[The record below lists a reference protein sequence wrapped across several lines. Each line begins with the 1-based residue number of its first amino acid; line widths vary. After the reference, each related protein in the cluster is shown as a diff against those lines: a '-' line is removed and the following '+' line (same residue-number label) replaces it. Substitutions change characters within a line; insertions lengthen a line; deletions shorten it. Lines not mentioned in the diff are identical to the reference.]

1 MPENQKKT
9 NEKKEITPE
18 KKENSKTD
26 EVYADISNIKATVKS
41 LAILSILEEDIAS
54 EIFRRFTDAEIKEL
68 GAYMPEL
75 SMLTRNE
82 LIAIFNNFLMEAGE
96 DMISISQGGEYIK
109 KIASSVLGE
118 GKAKKLLGISDTDQP
133 RLKSLMN
140 VEARTIANLIRKEH
154 PQTIALI
161 LAYTDPVKSAEILQI
176 LDEET
181 RLDVVLRMAKIDT
194 ISPEIIQVIEEALY
208 REIKSM
214 GNTSMQQAGGVEM
227 VAEIFNNMDKA
238 TEGMLMENLEDLE
251 PELAEE
257 IKQLMFIF
265 DDLIN
270 VDDKAI
276 QTILKEVEN
285 DTLLIALKTAPMP
298 LQEKIFKNMSSRAA
312 EYLKDDLEMLG
323 PVKLSDVEKAQQ
335 SIVNIALKLEE
346 EGKIML
352 AKGGE
357 EFV

>member
-1 MPENQKKT
+1 MPEAQKKVE
-9 NEKKEITPE
+9 EKE
-18 KKENSKTD
+18 KPQIKENKNTD
-26 EVYADISNIKATVKS
+26 DSSYHDISNIKATVKS
-41 LAILSILEEDIAS
+41 LAILSILEEDVAS
-54 EIFRRFTDAEIKEL
+54 EIFRRFSDSEIKEL
-68 GAYMPEL
+68 GTYMPEL
-75 SMLTRNE
+75 SMLNKSE
-82 LIAIFNNFLMEAGE
+82 LLSIFRSFLLEAGE
-96 DMISISQGGEYIK
+96 DMLSISQGGEYIK
-109 KIASSVLGE
+109 KIASGVLGE
-118 GKAKKLLGISDTDQP
+118 GKAKKLLGINDTDQP

-154 PQTIALI
+154 PQTISLI

-176 LDEET
+176 LDDET

-208 REIKSM
+208 KEIKSM
-214 GNTSMQQAGGVEM
+214 GNTAMQQAGGVEM
-227 VAEIFNNMDKA
+227 VAEIFNNMDKS
-238 TEGMLMENLEDLE
+238 TEGILMENLEDLE
-251 PELAEE
+251 PELADE

-265 DDLIN
+265 DDLMN

-285 DTLLIALKTAPMP
+285 DSLLMALKTAPIS

-312 EYLKDDLEMLG
+312 EYLKDDLDMLG

-335 SIVNIALKLEE
+335 TIVNVALKLEE
-346 EGKIML
+346 DGKIML

>member
-1 MPENQKKT
+1 MPDAQKKV
-9 NEKKEITPE
+9 KEEQGSTVQA
-18 KKENSKTD
+18 KDLGEN
-26 EVYADISNIKATVKS
+26 YADISKLRGTIKS
-41 LAILSILEEDIAS
+41 LAILSILEEDVAS
-54 EIFRRFTDAEIKEL
+54 EVFRRFSDSEIKEL
-68 GAYMPEL
+68 GTYMPEL
-75 SMLTRNE
+75 SMLSKNE
-82 LIAIFNNFLMEAGE
+82 LLETFKSFLMESGE
-96 DMISISQGGEYIK
+96 DMISISQGGDYIK
-109 KIASSVLGE
+109 KIASGVLGE
-118 GKAKKLLGISDTDQP
+118 GKAKKLLGFNDSDQP
-133 RLKSLMN
+133 RLKSLIN

-154 PQTIALI
+154 PQTISLI

-208 REIKSM
+208 KEIKSM
-214 GNTSMQQAGGVEM
+214 GNTSMQQAGGIQM

-238 TEGMLMENLEDLE
+238 TEGVLMENLEDLE
-251 PELAEE
+251 PELADE
-257 IKQLMFIF
+257 IKQLMFVF
-265 DDLIN
+265 DDLMN

-285 DTLLIALKTAPMP
+285 DSLLIALKTAPIT

-312 EYLKDDLEMLG
+312 EYLKDDLDMLG

-335 SIVNIALKLEE
+335 TIVNIALKLEE

>member
-1 MPENQKKT
+1 
-9 NEKKEITPE
+9 
-18 KKENSKTD
+18 
-26 EVYADISNIKATVKS
+26 
-41 LAILSILEEDIAS
+41 
-54 EIFRRFTDAEIKEL
+54 
-68 GAYMPEL
+68 MPEL
-75 SMLTRNE
+75 S
-82 LIAIFNNFLMEAGE
+82 
-96 DMISISQGGEYIK
+96 
-109 KIASSVLGE
+109 
-118 GKAKKLLGISDTDQP
+118 
-133 RLKSLMN
+133 
-140 VEARTIANLIRKEH
+140 
-154 PQTIALI
+154 
-161 LAYTDPVKSAEILQI
+161 EILQL
-176 LDEET
+176 LDDET

-208 REIKSM
+208 KEIKSM
-214 GNTSMQQAGGVEM
+214 GNTSMQHAGGVEM
-227 VAEIFNNMDKA
+227 VAEIFNNMEKS
-238 TEGMLMENLEDLE
+238 TEGALMENLEDLD

-265 DDLIN
+265 DDLVN

-285 DTLLIALKTAPMP
+285 DNLLMALKTAPIV

-323 PVKLSDVEKAQQ
+323 PLKLSDVEKAQQ
-335 SIVNIALKLEE
+335 SIVNVALTLEE

>member
-1 MPENQKKT
+1 MPEVQKKADEE
-9 NEKKEITPE
+9 NKNPQV
-18 KKENSKTD
+18 KENKNIDDS
-26 EVYADISNIKATVKS
+26 YADISNIKATVKS
-41 LAILSILEEDIAS
+41 LAILSVLEEDIAS
-54 EIFRRFTDAEIKEL
+54 EVFRRFSDAEIKEL
-68 GAYMPEL
+68 GTYMPEL
-75 SMLTRNE
+75 SMLSKAE
-82 LIAIFNNFLMEAGE
+82 LLAIFKSFLMEAGE

-118 GKAKKLLGISDTDQP
+118 GKAKKLLGINDTDQP

-154 PQTIALI
+154 PQTISLI

-176 LDEET
+176 LDDET

-208 REIKSM
+208 KEIKSM

-227 VAEIFNNMDKA
+227 VAEIFNNMDKT

-251 PELAEE
+251 PELADE

-285 DTLLIALKTAPMP
+285 DSLLMALKTAPIA

-312 EYLKDDLEMLG
+312 EYLKDDLDMLG

-335 SIVNIALKLEE
+335 TIVNVSLKLEE